1 MVDNLAQS
9 VSREFCILF
18 TSSLPNRP
26 ASVRKSA
33 GYRTAR
39 TARPMHMLPV
49 TAVVPES
56 NRFLPPS
63 LAERESLAAGF
74 CAPKEGGHTQ
84 RPYLIGEPLTD
95 NDGG

>member
-1 MVDNLAQS
+1 
-9 VSREFCILF
+9 
-18 TSSLPNRP
+18 
-26 ASVRKSA
+26 
-33 GYRTAR
+33 
-39 TARPMHMLPV
+39 MHMLPV